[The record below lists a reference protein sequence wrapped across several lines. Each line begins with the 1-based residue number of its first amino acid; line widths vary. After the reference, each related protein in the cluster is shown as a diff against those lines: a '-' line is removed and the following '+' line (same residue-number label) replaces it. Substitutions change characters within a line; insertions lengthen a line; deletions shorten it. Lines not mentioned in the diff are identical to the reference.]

1 LSEPMQRPAPLAP
14 RPDLISFERQE
25 RRISPEVV
33 PREEPV
39 NADIPPF
46 VSREQRATPITEIDQ
61 SDLVV
66 LRTRRALEEGGA
78 HNAVMPCRPI
88 PLVPRCLYLG
98 PRIRSG
104 LWPSPSGRGM
114 FARRTTAWWRPCGSG
129 GACSSPSPV
138 ESTAG

>member
-1 LSEPMQRPAPLAP
+1 MQRRAALAP
-14 RPDLISFERQE
+14 RADLGFFERQE

-39 NADIPPF
+39 HPEIRPF
-46 VSREQRATPITEIDQ
+46 VSGEQRATAIADVDQ

-78 HNAVMPCRPI
+78 HIAVMPCRPI

-104 LWPSPSGRGM
+104 PWPSPSGRGM
-114 FARRTTAWWRPCGSG
+114 FARRTTAWWRHA
-129 GACSSPSPV
+129 GA
-138 ESTAG
+138 